1 MAILKGVRKLSQA
14 AKKAKIAKAAKDP
27 SNIYKKIKAQ
37 VSDGRIKSANDISA
51 SDFALLRKSKEFKKQ
66 RDAVKG
72 MNPTVMRAIRTG
84 QKKSVD
90 GVDVSLWGFL
100 NRPTAASK
108 AKVGSDIKVGKPATA
123 KGKEIKS
130 MKFTKDD
137 LADIKQPVSPRDEKK
152 VRKAEGGLIVDRQ
165 AKVKRVID
173 RQKRGPGLDVDKR
186 TTPKIGSSNTGRT
199 GRFGT
204 FDYRS
209 K

>member
-137 LADIKQPVSPRDEKK
+137 LADIKQPVSPEKPK
-152 VRKAEGGLIVDRQ
+152 KAGGGLISRQ
-165 AKVKRVID
+165 
-173 RQKRGPGLDVDKR
+173 QRGSGLDVNKR
-186 TTPKIGSSNTGRT
+186 TTPKVGSSNRGRT